1 MEALMLRMILTLLL
15 FAGLAMMLA
24 TPTQAVT
31 SARYPYCLQGRSSPG
46 WSNCNFATRAQCWAM
61 AKGKR
66 LTCVSNPFYRQHHR

>member
-1 MEALMLRMILTLLL
+1 MLRIVLTSLVIGSR
-15 FAGLAMMLA
+15 AIMLA
-24 TPTQAVT
+24 AQAQAVT

-66 LTCVSNPFYRQHHR
+66 LTCVANPFYRRHHR

>member
-1 MEALMLRMILTLLL
+1 MEARMLRMILTSLV
-15 FAGLAMMLA
+15 AGSLAMMMA
-24 TPTQAVT
+24 ESTRAVT

-66 LTCVSNPFYRQHHR
+66 LTCVSNPFYRGHHR